1 MKKSSSKNIVL
12 FDSHCHLDF
21 DVFSSSRKYLWQ
33 QCLAAG
39 IQNLL
44 IPGVKPEQWPAA
56 LKMTEAYDGVLMS
69 CGLHPWFIEDNIGAL
84 PADVEWSY
92 SLAPAHCV
100 AVGECGLDAAI
111 AIPLS
116 KQIPIFERHLAIA
129 KQLDMPVII
138 HVRHTHNETVRLL
151 KKYRLEKGGVI
162 HGFTGSQQLAAEY
175 WRMGFY
181 LGIGGSITYSRANKT
196 REAIRSMPVES
207 LLLETDAPDMP
218 LSGYQGENNSP
229 LKLPLI
235 AHALAELT
243 GVSIEE
249 VARVTT
255 QNSRHLFGL

>member
-1 MKKSSSKNIVL
+1 
-12 FDSHCHLDF
+12 
-21 DVFSSSRKYLWQ
+21 
-33 QCLAAG
+33 
-39 IQNLL
+39 
-44 IPGVKPEQWPAA
+44 
-56 LKMTEAYDGVLMS
+56 
-69 CGLHPWFIEDNIGAL
+69 
-84 PADVEWSY
+84 
-92 SLAPAHCV
+92 
-100 AVGECGLDAAI
+100 
-111 AIPLS
+111 
-116 KQIPIFERHLAIA
+116 
-129 KQLDMPVII
+129 
-138 HVRHTHNETVRLL
+138 
-151 KKYRLEKGGVI
+151 VI

-175 WRMGFY
+175 WRMGFC
-181 LGIGGSITYSRANKT
+181 LGIGGSITYSRASKT